1 MRRAHADS
9 TRARARALC
18 RLKGG
23 AGLPAYAP
31 TPSYDTRAGDD
42 ALTGPTHALSLSPS
56 PLSFSYA
63 LAASR
68 SGRAAMVGLTC
79 MFVQEAI
86 TGTPVF

>member
-1 MRRAHADS
+1 M
-9 TRARARALC
+9 
-18 RLKGG
+18 
-23 AGLPAYAP
+23 
-31 TPSYDTRAGDD
+31 RAGVD
-42 ALTGPTHALSLSPS
+42 ALTGPTHALSPPPP

-63 LAASR
+63 LAASC